1 MNTPILYS
9 LQELSLLQSKSP
21 DDMQAVWQYI
31 PGPVR
36 TCTDCTDQCTIT
48 SLQTCE
54 EDMWR
59 LGQLLSAIRPR

>member
-36 TCTDCTDQCTIT
+36 TCTDCTDQRTIT
-48 SLQTCE
+48 SLQTC
-54 EDMWR
+54 
-59 LGQLLSAIRPR
+59 